1 MKYLNLVFKEVL
13 RLYPSVP
20 INSRTA
26 LEATTLPT
34 GGGPDGIKPLMIRK
48 GEAVGY
54 SVYVMHRLKRLYG
67 EDADSF
73 RPERWDPNVDNAVD
87 LKNIGWGYL
96 PFNGGPRIC
105 LGQEFALLEA
115 GYVVVRILQKFRSFE
130 LDPRDKGIPV
140 GAEKQEVTLVVAS
153 TDGCRVKAVE

>member
-1 MKYLNLVFKEVL
+1 ML

-34 GGGPDGIKPLMIRK
+34 GGGPDGTKPVMIRK

-54 SVYVMHRLKRLYG
+54 SVYVMHRLKKLYG

-73 RPERWDPNVDNAVD
+73 RPERWDPDVENAVD

-105 LGQEFALLEA
+105 LG
-115 GYVVVRILQKFRSFE
+115 RKFLHRFIYFE
-130 LDPRDKGIPV
+130 SICKY
-140 GAEKQEVTLVVAS
+140 
-153 TDGCRVKAVE
+153 